1 MIFHVQQIDSKSVLF
16 DIVSNTA
23 AIGSLNVCWKE
34 TILILSLDI

>member
-34 TILILSLDI
+34 PILILSLDI